1 MKSSTRLL
9 SFRHL
14 LIAGSLAAASL
25 STPAFAAKDVVLAVN
40 STFTTLDPYDANDT
54 LSMAVTKSF
63 YQGLFGFDKDLKLV
77 NVLADSYQVSKDG
90 LTYTIKLKSG
100 IKFHDGTDFN
110 AAAVK
115 ANFDRVTNP
124 DNKLKRYTLYNRIA
138 KTDVVDAHTVKF
150 TLKEPFSP
158 FINVLAHPSGV
169 IISPA
174 ALQKYGKDIAFNPVG
189 TGPFVFQEWKQTDYL
204 KVKKFDGYWKKGLP
218 KVDTLTWKP
227 VVDNNTRATV
237 LQTGEASFAYTLPP
251 EQAEQLKQSPK
262 VDVVTSPSIIARY
275 LSMNTKQK
283 PFDNV
288 KVRQAVNYAINKEAL
303 AKVAF
308 AGYAVPAEGVVP
320 AGVEYAEKF
329 GSWPYDPA
337 KAKQLLAEAGYPNGF
352 ETILWSAYNHST
364 AQKVIQFAQQQ
375 LAQVGI
381 KVQIQALEAGQRVEK
396 VESQPNPDAAPVRM
410 YYIGWSSSTGEA
422 DWALRPLLASEAFPP
437 KLLNTAYYKNDLV
450 DGNIAKA
457 LNTTDTAEKEKL
469 YKAAQKQIWE
479 DAPWAF
485 LVTEKLLYARAKN
498 LSGIYVM
505 PDGSFNYDDIDVK

>member
-1 MKSSTRLL
+1 MKSTKPLFSL
-9 SFRHL
+9 RHF
-14 LIAGSLAAASL
+14 LIAGTLAATAL

-54 LSMAVTKSF
+54 LSMAVAKSF
-63 YQGLFGFDKDLKLV
+63 YQGLYGFDKDLKLAP
-77 NVLADSYQVSKDG
+77 VLAESHTVSKDG
-90 LTYTIKLKSG
+90 LTYTVKLRSG
-100 IKFHDGTDFN
+100 VKFHDGTTFD

-124 DNKLKRYTLYNRIA
+124 DNKLKRYTMFNRIA
-138 KTDVVDAHTVKF
+138 KTEAVDANTVRF

-169 IISPA
+169 IISPT
-174 ALQKYGKDIAFNPVG
+174 ALQKYGKEIAFNPVG

-204 KVKKFDGYWKKGLP
+204 KVKKFDGYWQQGLP

-227 VVDNNTRATV
+227 VVDNNTRAAV
-237 LQTGEASFAYTLPP
+237 IQTGEVAFAFTLPY
-251 EQAEQLKQSPK
+251 EQAEGLKQSPK
-262 VDVVTSPSIIARY
+262 VDVVASPSIIARY

-288 KVRQAVNYAINKEAL
+288 KVRQAINYAINKEAL
-303 AKVAF
+303 VKVAF
-308 AGYAVPAEGVVP
+308 SGFATPAEGVVP
-320 AGVEYAEKF
+320 EGVEYAEKF
-329 GSWPYDPA
+329 GAWPYDPA

-352 ETILWSAYNHST
+352 ETTLWSAYNHST

-381 KVQIQALEAGQRVEK
+381 KAQIQALEAGQRVER

-410 YYIGWSSSTGEA
+410 YYAGWSSSTAEA

-437 KLLNTAYYKNDLV
+437 KLLNTAYYKNKLV
-450 DGNIAKA
+450 DANIAKA
-457 LNTTDTAEKEKL
+457 LNTTDTAEKAQL

-485 LVTEKLLYARAKN
+485 LVTENVLYARAKN

-505 PDGSFNYDDIDVK
+505 PDGSFNYDDIDLK